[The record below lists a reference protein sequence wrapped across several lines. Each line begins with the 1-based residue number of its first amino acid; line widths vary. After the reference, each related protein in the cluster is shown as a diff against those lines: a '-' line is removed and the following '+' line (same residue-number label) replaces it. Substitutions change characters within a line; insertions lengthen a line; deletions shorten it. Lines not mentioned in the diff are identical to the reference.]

1 MPAFM
6 AAQDLHFSK
15 EATKKS
21 ADYRLSGQGTV

>member
-1 MPAFM
+1 M
-6 AAQDLHFSK
+6 AAQDLHFAK